1 MSKLKKLAGETVLYG
16 FGSIFPRM
24 LNFLLVPLHTINT
37 FSTAEYGIF
46 TKLMA
51 FVAFINVV
59 FTFGMETAFFR
70 FSSKPDANPKQVFN
84 LTQTCVLLVSIPLS
98 VIFIVFS
105 LPISESLGVVHHP
118 EFIVWLTLIMLTD
131 AVVAIPFAQLRLQKK
146 ALQFALF
153 KIVNVLVLLG
163 LNYYFLKFDYDPS
176 INIGYV
182 FLANLIA
189 NSLFI
194 LFFLRTL
201 LQWRPAYDKTI
212 SPAMLQYAYPVML
225 TGVAGMTNEM
235 FSRTMLDQWLPKN
248 FYGGITNQQAGGIF
262 GACYKFAVLMNLGI
276 QAFRYAAE
284 PFFFSN
290 AADKNSPDLFAK
302 VNHYFVVTG
311 CVVLLGISLNLD
323 ILQNFIGTD
332 FRSGMHIVPILLMAY
347 LLLGIYYN
355 FSVWFKLTDKTYF
368 GTLITLGGAL
378 VTIAGNYWLIPIL
391 GFTGSSWAALFC
403 YAFMAI
409 ICYYFGQKFFPIPYQ
424 VIKMMSYLVITF
436 LIAML
441 VNAFPISNV
450 WTSTGFHG
458 LVFGAY
464 LLAVYLIERP
474 NWNKAD

>member
-1 MSKLKKLAGETVLYG
+1 MSKLKRLAGETVLYG

-37 FSTAEYGIF
+37 FSPAEYGVF

-51 FVAFINVV
+51 FVAFVNVV
-59 FTFGMETAFFR
+59 FMFGMETAFFR
-70 FSSKPDANPKQVFN
+70 FSSKSDANANQVFN
-84 LTQTCVLLVSIPLS
+84 LAQTCVYLVSVPLS
-98 VIFIVFS
+98 VLFIAFS
-105 LPISESLGVVHHP
+105 QPIAASLDIAQHP

-131 AVVAIPFAQLRLQKK
+131 ATVAIPFAQLRLQKK

-153 KIVNVLVLLG
+153 KIVNVLVLVG

-189 NSLFI
+189 NALFI

-201 LQWRPAYDKTI
+201 LQWRPAYDRSIT
-212 SPAMLQYAYPVML
+212 PAMLQYAYPVML

-248 FYGGITNQQAGGIF
+248 FYGNISNQEAGGIF

-290 AADKNSPDLFAK
+290 AADKNSPALFAK
-302 VNHYFVVTG
+302 VNHYFVIAG
-311 CVVLLGISLNLD
+311 CVVLLGISLNLE
-323 ILQNFIGTD
+323 ILQHFIGTD

-368 GTLITLGGAL
+368 GTIITMGGAL
-378 VTIAGNYWLIPIL
+378 ITILGNYLLIPII
-391 GFTGSSWAALFC
+391 GFTGSSWAALLC

-409 ICYYFGQKFFPIPYQ
+409 VCYAFGQKYFPVPYQ
-424 VIKMMSYLVITF
+424 IVRMLSYLMVTFMIAIAVSAFSIANPWISHSFHF
-436 LIAML
+436 LIL
-441 VNAFPISNV
+441 VI
-450 WTSTGFHG
+450 
-458 LVFGAY
+458 Y
-464 LLAVYLIERP
+464 LAVVYLIERP
-474 NWNKAD
+474 RWNKAE

>member
-37 FSTAEYGIF
+37 FSTAEYGVF

-70 FSSKPDANPKQVFN
+70 FSSKSDANYKQVFN
-84 LTQTCVLLVSIPLS
+84 LAQTCVFLVSVPLS
-98 VIFIVFS
+98 VLFIIFS
-105 LPISESLGVVHHP
+105 QPIASSVGVANHP

-146 ALQFALF
+146 AKQFALF
-153 KIVNVLVLLG
+153 KIVNVIVLVA

-235 FSRTMLDQWLPKN
+235 FSRLTLEWWLPNDFYKN
-248 FYGGITNQQAGGIF
+248 ATKEDALGIF

-290 AADKNSPDLFAK
+290 AADKNSPALFAK

-311 CVVLLGISLNLD
+311 CIVLLGISLNLE
-323 ILQNFIGTD
+323 ILEHFIGTN

-368 GTLITLGGAL
+368 GTIITVGGAL
-378 VTIAGNYWLIPIL
+378 ITILGNYWLIPII
-391 GFTGSSWAALFC
+391 GYTGSSWAALLC
-403 YAFMAI
+403 YAFMALV
-409 ICYYFGQKFFPIPYQ
+409 CYFFGQKYFPVPYKVFQ
-424 VIKMMSYLVITF
+424 MLSYLIVTF
-436 LIAML
+436 MIAML
-441 VNAFPISNV
+441 VNAFPIANPWVSH
-450 WTSTGFHG
+450 GFHLLI
-458 LVFGAY
+458 LVVY
-464 LLAVYLIERP
+464 LTAVYLIEWPR
-474 NWNKAD
+474 WNKAE

>member
-24 LNFLLVPLHTINT
+24 LSFLLVFIHTNT

-70 FSSKPDANPKQVFN
+70 FSSKSDANPKQVFN
-84 LTQTCVLLVSIPLS
+84 LTQTCVLLVSVPLS

-105 LPISESLGVVHHP
+105 EPIAVSLGAGNHS
-118 EFIVWLTLIMLTD
+118 EYIVWLTLIMLTD
-131 AVVAIPFAQLRLQKK
+131 AAVAVPFAQLRLQKK

-153 KIVNVLVLLG
+153 KIVNVLVLLV
-163 LNYYFLKFDYDPS
+163 LNYYFLKIDYDPS
-176 INIGYV
+176 INVGYV

-189 NSLFI
+189 NALFI

-212 SPAMLQYAYPVML
+212 SPTILQYAYPVML

-235 FSRTMLDQWLPKN
+235 FSRLTLEWWLPNDFYKN
-248 FYGGITNQQAGGIF
+248 ATKEDALGIF

-290 AADKNSPDLFAK
+290 AADKNSPALFAK

-311 CVVLLGISLNLD
+311 CIVLLGISLNLE
-323 ILQNFIGTD
+323 ILEHFIGTS

-347 LLLGIYYN
+347 LLLGVYYN
-355 FSVWFKLTDKTYF
+355 FSVWFKLTDKTYY
-368 GTLITLGGAL
+368 GTIITVAGAL
-378 VTIAGNYWLIPIL
+378 ITIAGNFWLIPL
-391 GFTGSSWAALFC
+391 MGYTGSSWAALLC
-403 YAFMAI
+403 YALMAAL
-409 ICYYFGQKFFPIPYQ
+409 CYYFGQKYYPVPYQ
-424 VIKMMSYLVITF
+424 TFKMMSYLVITF
-436 LIAML
+436 LIALL
-441 VNAFPISNV
+441 VNSYPIQNFWMSI
-450 WTSTGFHG
+450 G
-458 LVFGAY
+458 LHWLILIVYLVVVF
-464 LLAVYLIERP
+464 LIERE

>member
-70 FSSKPDANPKQVFN
+70 FASKPDANRKQVFN
-84 LTQTCVLLVSIPLS
+84 LTQTCVLLVSVPLS
-98 VIFIVFS
+98 VLFIVFS
-105 LPISESLGVVHHP
+105 QPIASSQGVTHHP

-131 AVVAIPFAQLRLQKK
+131 SVVAIPFAQLRLQKK
-146 ALQFALF
+146 AMQFALF
-153 KIVNVLVLLG
+153 KIVNVVVLLA
-163 LNYYFLKFDYDPS
+163 LNYYFLKIDYKPS

-235 FSRTMLDQWLPKN
+235 FSRLTLEWWLPNDFYKN
-248 FYGGITNQQAGGIF
+248 ATKEDALGIF

-290 AADKNSPDLFAK
+290 ATDKNSPALFAK
-302 VNHYFVVTG
+302 VNHYFVVVG
-311 CVVLLGISLNLD
+311 CIVLLGISLNLD
-323 ILQNFIGTD
+323 ILQYFIGTN

-368 GTLITLGGAL
+368 GTIITVGGAL
-378 VTIAGNYWLIPIL
+378 ITVAGNYWLIPL
-391 GFTGSSWAALFC
+391 MGFTGSSWAALLC
-403 YAFMAI
+403 YVFMAV
-409 ICYYFGQKFFPIPYQ
+409 ICYTFGQKYFPVPYQ
-424 VIKMMSYLVITF
+424 IVEILSYLIVTF
-436 LIAML
+436 SIALL
-441 VNAFPISNV
+441 VNAFPMADSWV
-450 WTSTGFHG
+450 SHGFHFSI
-458 LVFGAY
+458 LVIY
-464 LLAVYLIERP
+464 LIVVYLIERHR
-474 NWNKAD
+474 WNKTE